1 MKDKST
7 VLVSLLIEK
16 NGDGYLASVPSIQGA
31 FAEGDS
37 IEEAIFNC
45 VDVLKMIFGFR
56 FYRHG
61 KGSHE
66 LWVCDTDGCVVP
78 IPHHRG
84 KSIRKG
90 TVGAIIREVGMSIE
104 EFMQL

>member
-1 MKDKST
+1 MARLQELSHREVTRRLRK
-7 VLVSLLIEK
+7 LV
-16 NGDGYLASVPSIQGA
+16 
-31 FAEGDS
+31 
-37 IEEAIFNC
+37 
-45 VDVLKMIFGFR
+45 FR

-66 LWVCDTDGCVVP
+66 LWVRDVDGCVIPV
-78 IPHHRG
+78 PHHGG

-90 TVGAIIREVGMSIE
+90 TVAAIIKEAKISVE